1 MNQWSQ
7 VSVKMPLRIAKFGL
21 SMIDSENL
29 IIAGGLLME
38 TADQDQDYSGTD
50 KEAKTDPSYC

>member
-1 MNQWSQ
+1 
-7 VSVKMPLRIAKFGL
+7 MPLRIAKFGL